1 MILEAIERIRQ
12 MEQCFDM
19 LQDVENTNPKAFLED
34 ASVKEEMQILLQYYE
49 GGQWLRDYELDE
61 AGLLP
66 HNLKRGV
73 LSEDAVYNFL
83 TRIENFVHKENGA

>member
-1 MILEAIERIRQ
+1 
-12 MEQCFDM
+12 M
-19 LQDVENTNPKAFLED
+19 LQDVENTNPKAFRED

-66 HNLKRGV
+66 HTLKRGV